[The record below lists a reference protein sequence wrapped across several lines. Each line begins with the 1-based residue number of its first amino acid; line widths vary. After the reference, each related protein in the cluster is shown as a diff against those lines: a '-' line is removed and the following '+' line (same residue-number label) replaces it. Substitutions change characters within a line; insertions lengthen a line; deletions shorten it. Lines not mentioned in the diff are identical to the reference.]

1 MDTNQEIELIK
12 EILDG
17 NTQMFRTIADE
28 YGEQLF
34 RVAMGYMHSR
44 EEAQDIVQESLIKAY
59 NSLSSFKGDSKLS
72 TWLYRITVN
81 NCLNQIEKN
90 KRRWLFGQASKDRE
104 DITEVF
110 GSSREETPE
119 QKMIDAETAKKVR
132 EAIDSL
138 PQKQKTAF
146 ILQRYQELSQ
156 QEIAQIMG
164 ITEGAVEQ
172 LLQRGKMNLKK
183 KLSL

>member
-1 MDTNQEIELIK
+1 M
-12 EILDG
+12 
-17 NTQMFRTIADE
+17 
-28 YGEQLF
+28 
-34 RVAMGYMHSR
+34 
-44 EEAQDIVQESLIKAY
+44 
-59 NSLSSFKGDSKLS
+59 
-72 TWLYRITVN
+72 TVN

-90 KRRWLFGQASKDRE
+90 KRRWLFGQASKERE

-132 EAIDSL
+132 DAIDSL